1 MMTWQ
6 VAVGALL
13 GALLG
18 YGGGRLV
25 PRWLAQEEAREPEK
39 DEVKE
44 PVKRF
49 YAWEPYVLAVING
62 VFAGALAWLGHPL
75 DAYFWQQLLFITL
88 LTTASLADL
97 HAKIIP
103 NELVL
108 AGLGAG
114 LVLLFALPY
123 PEKTWVQGLVGMAGS
138 FTVLLLVAIAAR
150 GGMGEGDVKLA
161 AVIGLFLG
169 GWWGPMGL
177 MLGFLSGGLVSGLLL
192 LFRIVGRKSMIPFGP
207 FLALGAIVVA
217 LYGARIWGWY
227 MGVYNF

>member
-1 MMTWQ
+1 MSALH
-6 VAVGALL
+6 VAVGALV

-44 PVKRF
+44 PIKPFRS
-49 YAWEPYVLAVING
+49 WEPYGLAAVT
-62 VFAGALAWLGHPL
+62 GALAGLLAYSHPL
-75 DAYFWQQLLFITL
+75 DAYFWHQVLFL
-88 LTTASLADL
+88 AVLTTASVPDL

-114 LVLLFALPY
+114 LILLFALPY
-123 PEKTWVQGLVGMAGS
+123 PEKTWLQGLGGGAGA
-138 FTVLLLVAIAAR
+138 FALLLLIALVAR

-169 GWWGPMGL
+169 GWWGVMGL
-177 MLGFLSGGLVSGLLL
+177 VFGFLAGGLVSGLLL
-192 LFRIVGRKSMIPFGP
+192 LFRLVGRKDAIPFGP
-207 FLALGAIVVA
+207 WLAIGAILTA
-217 LYGARIWGWY
+217 LYGSQIWAWY
-227 MGVYNF
+227 MGMYM